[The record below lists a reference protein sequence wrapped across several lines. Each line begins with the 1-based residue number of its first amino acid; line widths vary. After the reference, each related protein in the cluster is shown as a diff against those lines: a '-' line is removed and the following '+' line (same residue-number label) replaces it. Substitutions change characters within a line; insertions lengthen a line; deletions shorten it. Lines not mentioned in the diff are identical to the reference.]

1 MFYIEKISQFYRCVA
16 LKQVHLELFV
26 CVPSRKTITTALKK
40 VYIVNKKLKM
50 LGEKHIYKAA
60 KLGNILYTL
69 YNLKETIHLLLK
81 KLIVLRMS
89 LIYLLFQPDL
99 IGGPKALNWNHLS
112 KLIFKQQYSKK
123 KIAMEYVINFTL
135 DCCTILKYGRT

>member
-1 MFYIEKISQFYRCVA
+1 
-16 LKQVHLELFV
+16 
-26 CVPSRKTITTALKK
+26 
-40 VYIVNKKLKM
+40 M
-50 LGEKHIYKAA
+50 LGEKHIYTAA
-60 KLGNILYTL
+60 KLVNILYTL
-69 YNLKETIHLLLK
+69 YNLKETIHLHLK

-123 KIAMEYVINFTL
+123 NCNGICNQFLGSRLTVVLIWDTEESKGN
-135 DCCTILKYGRT
+135 